1 MLRHVLPFSQINDI
15 SSEDE
20 EFEKEAEG
28 DIILSTSKIS
38 SSHEVNNYISFELK
52 DENNITFVHILL
64 EALKL
69 IDGISTSVA
78 WHINKNCNILVD
90 LNSLKSRQD
99 ITVDCW
105 SWILSKTYILSSKN
119 KDGPF
124 RKGNFEK
131 EFCLV
136 KRIDKCNEPADLR
149 KNIMTLLSTQKSN
162 WPVRESI

>member
-1 MLRHVLPFSQINDI
+1 MRSPK
-15 SSEDE
+15 
-20 EFEKEAEG
+20 KEAEG

-52 DENNITFVHILL
+52 ERNNITFEHILL

-69 IDGISTSVA
+69 IDDTSTSVP
-78 WHINKNCNILVD
+78 WHVNKNCNILVD
-90 LNSLKSRQD
+90 LNSLKLRQD

-105 SWILSKTYILSSKN
+105 SWILSKPYILSSKN
-119 KDGPF
+119 KEGPF

-136 KRIDKCNEPADLR
+136 KRTYKCKEPADLR

-162 WPVRESI
+162 WPVSGSI